1 MIEKIAEI
9 GSSSVVERTAPKKT
23 GASDFGEMLTRAL
36 GEVNSNQVEA
46 MKLQEKFIIDPES
59 VEAHE
64 ITTAMAKANMSLT
77 LAQTVIDR
85 MLKAWQEITT
95 TR

>member
-9 GSSSVVERTAPKKT
+9 GASAVTERTAPKKSVQ
-23 GASDFGEMLTRAL
+23 SDFGEMLTRAL
-36 GEVNSNQVEA
+36 GEVNSNQIEA
-46 MKLQEKFIIDPES
+46 MKLQEKFIIDPEN

>member
-9 GSSSVVERTAPKKT
+9 GANPVAERRNVNSTVKT
-23 GASDFGEMLTRAL
+23 DFGDMLTRAL
-36 GEVNSNQVEA
+36 SDVNANQMDAVR
-46 MKLQEKFIIDPES
+46 LQEKFITDPES